1 MPKSRHRKDHKKK
14 VAARRKRL
22 EQKRHNYVKK
32 LKEQFGSE
40 VAEELS
46 KQQKQTGQEPEELNI

>member
-22 EQKRHNYVKK
+22 EQKRLAFTKK
-32 LKEQFGSE
+32 LQNQFGTE
-40 VAEELS
+40 VAEELA